1 MTDKSTEQTLAQS
14 AKGAILWSAGLNIF
28 RDVLQ
33 FAQMLILVRLLDPAI
48 YGMAGM
54 ASTIIGFIG
63 LMSFQHIIPHVLQIR
78 PGGEVNFHQHFS
90 AGIVINGTLF
100 VLTNI
105 VAISL
110 RLSEQYIHLQ
120 PLIHILSV
128 TFLLSVPVHMR
139 TTMLQRNHDWSR
151 LRVLQMA
158 GILISIISAVAMA
171 LAGMGVYALVVPG
184 LLASTTFLVDLFLFA
199 GWRPHWQWSY
209 SSYRETLQFGLNR
222 AGSNALNGGRVLI
235 QNTLI
240 TNNYQFAGFGI
251 FGRAE
256 GLANMFCGR
265 IAQEVSN
272 ALYPVITHV
281 EEQTERFQR
290 ISGLVL
296 QSIAWVVIPIAV
308 FFSLEAEKI
317 VRLLYGS
324 KWLDVIPLLSP
335 AMAIGVGVSIGATAY
350 RLLLA
355 NEQKDLCLRS
365 DIAAFVMAVIAMIIL
380 IPFGLYIYLVGAAV
394 VTIIVATILITLL
407 IHTEGIQS
415 RGVATALI
423 PPGLAAGF
431 GAASLVGMNIVLA
444 NKLALVFHLLA
455 AGLVFSLVYI
465 FVLRIFFKAHLSE
478 IMIYLP
484 GGQRLGRLL
493 YL

>member
-1 MTDKSTEQTLAQS
+1 
-14 AKGAILWSAGLNIF
+14 
-28 RDVLQ
+28 
-33 FAQMLILVRLLDPAI
+33 
-48 YGMAGM
+48 
-54 ASTIIGFIG
+54 
-63 LMSFQHIIPHVLQIR
+63 
-78 PGGEVNFHQHFS
+78 
-90 AGIVINGTLF
+90 
-100 VLTNI
+100 
-105 VAISL
+105 
-110 RLSEQYIHLQ
+110 
-120 PLIHILSV
+120 
-128 TFLLSVPVHMR
+128 MR

-256 GLANMFCGR
+256 GLANMLCGR

-324 KWLDVIPLLSP
+324 KWLDVITLLSP
-335 AMAIGVGVSIGATAY
+335 CHSYWCWGQYRRNGIPVVIGKRTKRSLPPLPK
-350 RLLLA
+350 LLHSSW
-355 NEQKDLCLRS
+355 R
-365 DIAAFVMAVIAMIIL
+365 
-380 IPFGLYIYLVGAAV
+380 
-394 VTIIVATILITLL
+394 
-407 IHTEGIQS
+407 
-415 RGVATALI
+415 
-423 PPGLAAGF
+423 
-431 GAASLVGMNIVLA
+431 
-444 NKLALVFHLLA
+444 
-455 AGLVFSLVYI
+455 
-465 FVLRIFFKAHLSE
+465 
-478 IMIYLP
+478 
-484 GGQRLGRLL
+484 
-493 YL
+493 